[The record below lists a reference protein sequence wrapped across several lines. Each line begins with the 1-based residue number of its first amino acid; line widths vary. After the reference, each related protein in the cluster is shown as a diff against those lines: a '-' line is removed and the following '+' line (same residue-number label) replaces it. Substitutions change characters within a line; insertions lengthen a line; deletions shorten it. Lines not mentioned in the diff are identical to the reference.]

1 MGMAHT
7 EKIDRDTLDWNA
19 AIAGLDLVVNGELD
33 DDSEPAFTG
42 ARVARLLERLL
53 DQLDVRGRNAYDGED
68 THLRRGIGAYA
79 MGEDK
84 AAVNEAFQA
93 AHIGRVPMFDGGFG
107 APDRSIPL
115 REELQQAVVTRA
127 DGSTQ

>member
-1 MGMAHT
+1 MDTAHT
-7 EKIDRDTLDWNA
+7 ERIDRDRLDWNA
-19 AIAGLDLVVNGELD
+19 AIAGLDLVLNGEL

-53 DQLDVRGRNAYDGED
+53 EQLDVRGRNAYDGED

-93 AHIGRVPMFDGGFG
+93 ARIGRVPMFDGGFG

-115 REELQQAVVTRA
+115 REELQQAVVTRE